1 MLRATLLAYS
11 VAALPLAAQVPARPA
26 PLAPPATSTPAPA
39 APAPA
44 PFSVWTPPPSAD
56 WSWSQNALA
65 FSDAQAWSNASLDL
79 NLAENIDLSGLSDV
93 PLAPLSNLAWFDGA
107 ESANVRA
114 PWAPGDPADSLYRAA
129 REQLNK
135 GDYRKA
141 ADLFKT
147 IADQYPKSVY
157 APDSQYWEAFAL
169 YRIGGTPELR
179 EALTV
184 LAALRARQPDSGAT
198 APRSRNAL
206 LPPPAMRDSARAQE
220 RALADAERAA
230 ARSEAAAARAND
242 ALSAARQ
249 STVNVATV
257 SALAATEARL
267 SSLNTSFSIWPSRRI
282 DAAGLAARIAN
293 VLAQRGLAD
302 DPAVKQALAAAGNE
316 CDPDDQSVRVEALSA
331 LMESDPG
338 AGRDMATKLLAKRDK
353 CSEPLRQNAVMLLGN
368 SRDTAV
374 TATLIS
380 VARTDPSPGV
390 RSAAMQWLVRLH
402 SDAALRAIIDL
413 ATSDTDR
420 TIQRNAAMA
429 LGQSDDPKARDAI
442 RHMLDD
448 KSADASVQQAA
459 LLSFGRRDLSADDAT
474 WLEGLYARTTDRD
487 VKRMILEELGRGG
500 QSANSQWL
508 LSVMRNAND
517 SLDLRSDAL
526 RVAGRT
532 MDVASLSQ
540 LYDQSSEGPIR
551 EQVVELLAQ
560 RSDSAAVG
568 KLIDIAKNGTDPS
581 MRRSAI
587 SALARSKDPRAQK
600 LLLDLI
606 DR

>member
-1 MLRATLLAYS
+1 M
-11 VAALPLAAQVPARPA
+11 PLCSLFRSPPSRWRPRCRRG
-26 PLAPPATSTPAPA
+26 PRRRRRLSTPTPT
-39 APAPA
+39 PPPPA
-44 PFSVWTPPPSAD
+44 PFPFSAWTSQPGAN
-56 WSWSQNALA
+56 WSWSPEALT
-65 FSDAQAWSNASLDL
+65 SSSVQDWSNADLDL
-79 NLAENIDLSGLSDV
+79 NLAENLDLSSLADV
-93 PLAPLSNLAWFDGA
+93 PLAPLSNIGWFDGA
-107 ESANVRA
+107 ESADVPA
-114 PWAPGDPADSLYRAA
+114 AWAPGDPADSLYRAA
-129 REQLNK
+129 RQQLNK

-147 IADQYPKSVY
+147 IADRYPKSAY
-157 APDSQYWEAFAL
+157 APDSQYWEAFSL
-169 YRIGGTPELR
+169 YRIGGTPELQ

-184 LAALRARQPDSGAT
+184 LAALQARQPDSGAT
-198 APRSRNAL
+198 ARGQRS
-206 LPPPAMRDSARAQE
+206 PPAEMVAARDSARAQE
-220 RALADAERAA
+220 RQLLDAERTASRNDAA
-230 ARSEAAAARAND
+230 VARAND
-242 ALSAARQ
+242 AVARAAARQ
-249 STVNVATV
+249 SNADVATAVNVA
-257 SALAATEARL
+257 ALQSRL
-267 SSLNTSFSIWPSRRI
+267 WSVNTAFSTWPSRRI

-302 DPAVKQALAAAGNE
+302 DPAVKRALAAGGNE

-331 LMESDPG
+331 LMESDPA

-380 VARTDPSPGV
+380 VARSDPSPGV

-402 SDAALRAIIDL
+402 GDAALRAIIDL
-413 ATSDTDR
+413 ATTDTDR

-429 LGQSDDPKARDAI
+429 LGQSDDPRARDAI
-442 RHMLDD
+442 RHLLDD

-459 LLSFGRRDLSADDAT
+459 LMSFSRRDLSADDAT

-508 LSVMRNAND
+508 LSVMRNANE
-517 SLDLRSDAL
+517 SLELRSDAL

-581 MRRSAI
+581 MRRNAI
-587 SALARSKDPRAQK
+587 AALARSKDPRAQK